1 MLHDYA
7 ILQKCTHIYYL
18 LFLKDSFAEQKQ
30 VKYLLE
36 CIRQAERGKQK
47 AINPKD
53 LLIDFGDVIT
63 SKLPVSNK
71 PISKKPPAHKISE
84 EYGIASSSKSWKN
97 SDSINLDNDYE
108 TKKSKNKKHQNKRK
122 RKRSDSRS
130 SSEEKNN
137 SNRRVLYSHLSD
149 LTKDLRDA
157 LRVSYFV
164 SFISFLL
171 FMDFTN

>member
-1 MLHDYA
+1 MLHDYT

-63 SKLPVSNK
+63 SKLPASNK
-71 PISKKPPAHKISE
+71 PISKKLPAHKISE

-108 TKKSKNKKHQNKRK
+108 TKKVKTRNTKINENENDRTLVQVLKKRIIQIG
-122 RKRSDSRS
+122 
-130 SSEEKNN
+130 EYYT
-137 SNRRVLYSHLSD
+137 VIYQ
-149 LTKDLRDA
+149 
-157 LRVSYFV
+157 
-164 SFISFLL
+164 I
-171 FMDFTN
+171 